1 MVTTP
6 PPPPPGSPGRAATGV
21 DEEQARA
28 LREAFL
34 RNLGHEL
41 RTPLTTIRGIA
52 LTMLGDPEM
61 PGAVRQDFL
70 GILDR
75 ESERLRLL
83 IEDMLTAERIDNGH
97 RPRALATVDVV
108 TRLEQL
114 EEAVAAACAEAGVRL
129 AIEVGRRPLRIL
141 AETTLLSQLERNLV
155 GHALGRTPQG
165 ATVRIRAGVAIRE
178 GVEGSDGD
186 DGDEGD
192 EGRRVFLS
200 VTDGGP
206 ALDAAEVA
214 TLFESFPRSTRAERT
229 VYELGLG
236 ASLVARIARAHGWTA
251 TVNRMGNTITVSIP
265 AAPGADA
272 QI

>member
-1 MVTTP
+1 MRRTFPWSLIVLGLLLSFTVTAPALSQTP
-6 PPPPPGSPGRAATGV
+6 
-21 DEEQARA
+21 EESADSSE
-28 LREAFL
+28 EASA
-34 RNLGHEL
+34 E
-41 RTPLTTIRGIA
+41 
-52 LTMLGDPEM
+52 
-61 PGAVRQDFL
+61 PGAEQD
-70 GILDR
+70 
-75 ESERLRLL
+75 
-83 IEDMLTAERIDNGH
+83 EDG
-97 RPRALATVDVV
+97 
-108 TRLEQL
+108 
-114 EEAVAAACAEAGVRL
+114 EEGE
-129 AIEVGRRPLRIL
+129 
-141 AETTLLSQLERNLV
+141 
-155 GHALGRTPQG
+155 
-165 ATVRIRAGVAIRE
+165 
-178 GVEGSDGD
+178 DGD